1 MKIVFNKDI
10 SVIILTIHI
19 VKISIAFSYFTRIS
33 VSFLILFIYIN
44 THIYSLLTY
53 TFAEVALSV

>member
-44 THIYSLLTY
+44 THIYSLY
-53 TFAEVALSV
+53 